1 MPDSPRAPLPVRST
15 YRLQLGPDLTLDQAA
30 ALVPY
35 LDRLGVTHVYCSP
48 VLQAAPG
55 STHGYDVVD
64 HGRVSRELG
73 GDAAWARF
81 CAAVRRQG
89 MGVVLDIVPNHM
101 AIAGRHNRLWWD
113 LLENGPSSRYATY
126 FDIAWD
132 PPEPRLRNTILVPV
146 LGDHY
151 GRVLERGE
159 LTLHREGGKLVVRY
173 FEQEFPIAVD
183 SLTTLL
189 RQAAQAAA
197 SETLSGLAARCSRLP
212 ELHPSARPEAILR
225 HAEKEAILEALAE
238 ACSDPRLAEAVDREL
253 AAVASD
259 PDREDD
265 LLSQQHYRLARWQ
278 VGAQDVDYRRFFD
291 IQTLVGLR
299 VEDLDVFED
308 SHRLVLRW
316 ASEGLIDGLRIDHV
330 DGLRDPQTYL
340 ERLSDRAGG
349 RPIWVEKILNP
360 TLPPSPAAR
369 GRAAKSGLER
379 GELLPAE
386 WPVAGT
392 TGYEA
397 GAVVQQ
403 VLLDPDG
410 EGPLT
415 RLWAQVSDDNDTDW
429 GQLTVAARVELLDTA
444 LAADLNRLAAGF
456 VNVCESD
463 RRFRDFTRAEVT
475 DALRSV
481 LARFPCYRTYV
492 RPEQGWVSDQDARA
506 VREAV
511 DSARDAR
518 PDLDAELFDFLRGVL
533 LVERPDGTGG
543 EFVARFQQTT
553 DPVQA
558 KGIEDTAGYR
568 YLRLAALSEV
578 GVDPAWFGISRQEF
592 VERMSERAAAGSR
605 GLVAAMTHDSKR
617 GEDVRWRI
625 GLLAEVP
632 EQWRRLVE
640 RLMGLA
646 QPHRTGEGPD
656 RPTEYLLY
664 QTLIGAWPISA
675 ERIRDYLRKAARE
688 AKAHTSWTAPDEG
701 YEGALL
707 SFCDGCLGDPAF
719 RAAVEEFV
727 EWLAPAAVATGL
739 AARLLLLVAP
749 GIPDT
754 YQGSELWDLRLVD
767 PDNRGPVDFGA
778 RARLLEEV
786 DHLSPEASLARAA
799 EGLPKLLLVSRA
811 LRLRRELPDVFA
823 GAYLGLPTH
832 GDLKDHLVAVLRGG
846 TPPPHQSPLS
856 RESDAIGGPMSPLS
870 RESGSWV
877 VALAPRLVTRLAGGW
892 GDTTVDLPEGT
903 WTDVLGGGEVAG
915 GRRRVADLLAY
926 FPVALLRR

>member
-1 MPDSPRAPLPVRST
+1 MPDSPAAPLPVRST
-15 YRLQLGPDLTLDQAA
+15 YRLQLGPDLTLDQGA
-30 ALVPY
+30 ALMPY

-73 GDAAWARF
+73 GDAAWERF
-81 CAAVRRQG
+81 CATARRHG

-126 FDIAWD
+126 FDIAWN
-132 PPEPRLRNTILVPV
+132 PPEPRLRNTILAPV

-159 LTLHREGGKLVVRY
+159 LTLHREGGRLVARY

-189 RQAAQAAA
+189 RQAAQAAG
-197 SETLSGLAARCSRLP
+197 SEALSALAARCSRLP
-212 ELHPSARPEAILR
+212 ELHPSARPDAIQR
-225 HAEKEAILEALAE
+225 HGEKEAILQALGE
-238 ACSDPRLAEAVDREL
+238 ACEDARLAEAVDREV
-253 AAVASD
+253 AAIAAD

-299 VEDLDVFED
+299 VEDPDVFEE

-330 DGLRDPQTYL
+330 DGLRDPGQYL
-340 ERLSDRAGG
+340 TWLDERARG
-349 RPIWVEKILNP
+349 RPIWVEKILE
-360 TLPPSPAAR
+360 
-369 GRAAKSGLER
+369 RAEA
-379 GELLPAE
+379 LPAD

-392 TGYEA
+392 TGYDA
-397 GAVVQQ
+397 AALVQQ
-403 VLLDPDG
+403 VLLDPGG
-410 EGPLT
+410 EEPLT
-415 RLWAQVSDDNDTDW
+415 RLWAQMSDDNDTDW
-429 GQLTVAARVELLDTA
+429 EQLTVAARLELLDTA
-444 LAADLNRLAAGF
+444 LAADLARLAAAF
-456 VNVCESD
+456 VTVCEAN
-463 RRFRDFTRAEVT
+463 RRFRDFTRAELT

-481 LARFPCYRTYV
+481 LSRFPCYRTYV
-492 RPEQGWVSDQDARA
+492 RPESGAVSEQDARA

-511 DSARDAR
+511 EAARDAR

-533 LVERPDGTGG
+533 LLERPDGSGG

-568 YLRLAALSEV
+568 YLRLVALSEV
-578 GVDPAWFGISRQEF
+578 GVDPAWFGISPAEF
-592 VERMSERAAAGSR
+592 ADRMSERAAAGSR
-605 GLVAAMTHDSKR
+605 AMVTGMTHDSKR

-625 GLLAEVP
+625 GLLSEVP
-632 EQWRRLVE
+632 ERWQRLVE
-640 RLMGLA
+640 RLTQLA
-646 QPHRTGEGPD
+646 RPRRTGDLPD
-656 RPTEYLLY
+656 RATEYLLY
-664 QTLIGAWPISA
+664 QTLIGAWPIST
-675 ERIRDYLRKAARE
+675 ERVRDYLQKAVRE
-688 AKAHTSWTAPDEG
+688 AKAHTSWTAPDER
-701 YEGALL
+701 YEGSLF
-707 SFCDGCLGDPAF
+707 SFCDACLGDPAF

-727 EWLAPAAVATGL
+727 EWLAPAAVASGL

-749 GIPDT
+749 GVPDT

-786 DHLSPEASLARAA
+786 DRLSPEQCMARAA
-799 EGLPKLLLVSRA
+799 EGLPKLLLISRA
-811 LRLRRELPDVFA
+811 LRLRRELPEVFA
-823 GAYLGLPTH
+823 GAYLPLSTH
-832 GDLKDHLVAVLRGG
+832 GERSDHLIAVLRGTGSQTPVSHG
-846 TPPPHQSPLS
+846 TGLK
-856 RESDAIGGPMSPLS
+856 EGGMTSVPGETGPA
-870 RESGSWV
+870 V

-903 WTDVLGGGEVAG
+903 WTDVLGGGDVAG
-915 GRRRVADLLAY
+915 GRQRVGDLLAR